1 MAINGELGV
10 GANPRQRIV
19 RERRQYNKWAASQTL
34 EDYAL
39 RYTAEKARK
48 RGAFVI
54 ASTALGAISF
64 LACEAIG
71 GSLTLQFG
79 FTNTMWAIVVVCALM
94 FVIGLP
100 IATYSA
106 RYGLDIDLLTRGAGF
121 GYMGSTIT
129 SLIYASFT
137 FLLFSIEASIMS
149 QALHMV
155 TGMPLWLAHLL
166 SALVVIPIA
175 IYGISL
181 ISRVQM
187 WTQPVWLVLQLA
199 PLAWL
204 LLYRRDEIGGLT
216 SFGGA
221 HGSAYGGFNISLF
234 AIAASTLLSL
244 LPQIGEQADYLRFL
258 PDRRRVGAW
267 RWWSALLTT
276 GPGWVFMGGLKLAA
290 GGLLAYFVLHKGV
303 PADEA
308 AQPVQMFFVAFREM
322 LGSPTT
328 ALVLTGIFIVTCQ
341 IKINV
346 TNAYAGSIAW
356 SNFFSRLTH
365 AHPGRVVWLVFNVL
379 LALLL
384 MEIGIVRVIEGIL
397 VLYANFA
404 VGWIGAL
411 TADLVINKPLKLSP
425 SFIEFKRAHLY
436 DINPVGVGSMLA
448 SIIISSAAFFG
459 VFGPLPQVLSPFIG
473 FGVAF
478 ALAPLIAWATDGRYY
493 LARQPGG
500 LPEGQHE
507 IRCVICEN
515 RFERSDMAMCPAYS
529 GPICSLCCTLEAR
542 CHDICK
548 EDSRFGQQIA
558 RFLNAILPQRVG
570 ESVRLT
576 SIGQFLGILFLFSVA
591 IGCLLS
597 FIYWQ
602 YVTAAPES
610 RDIIANTLWIVF
622 LSLLIIS
629 GVASWLLVLAHES
642 RNAALGES
650 ARQTAMLMDEIEAHE
665 RTDAALQQAKET
677 AEAANEAKSRFVV
690 GISHEIRS
698 PLNSIYGYAQ
708 LLERESG
715 APPQGAVRIIR
726 RSAEHLSNL
735 VDGLL
740 DISKIESGHLR
751 LSRDRI
757 RLPEFLE
764 QIVDM
769 FRPQA
774 LAKDIDFR
782 WERPARLPAFVHTD
796 QKRLRQLL
804 INLLSNAIKF
814 TERGHVAFTLRYR
827 SQVAEFEITDTGI
840 GIRAEDLDAIF
851 QPFERGGMPAAR
863 AAPGAGLGLAITRVL
878 VQIMGG
884 EITVRSEPG
893 AGSTFTVRLLLSDAQ
908 GTAEEPVERRRVVG
922 YAGRRQRVLIVDDD
936 PTHLDLLLQPLRR
949 LGFEVHAARDG
960 ESGLELASR
969 LAPDLVTLDIA
980 LPGIDGWEVARRLRS
995 GGATTR
1001 IVMVSA
1007 NAHDYRAGGDGD
1019 APHDAFL
1026 MKPWDFDFLLERLGE
1041 VLHLDWLYAD
1051 DAQAGDEP
1059 RPPSAAMPATFLRHV
1074 DELRRLGRMGHV
1086 RAIEAR
1092 LREIAQGERAHAA
1105 YVARLQRLIANFD
1118 LKAYMTLLDET
1129 PSDAPPDAAP

>member
-1 MAINGELGV
+1 M
-10 GANPRQRIV
+10 GATVEPKLRQRIV

-39 RYTAEKARK
+39 RFTAEKARK
-48 RGAFVI
+48 RGSFVI

-79 FTNTMWAIVVVCALM
+79 FTNAMWAIVVVCALM

-100 IATYSA
+100 IAGYA
-106 RYGLDIDLLTRGAGF
+106 AHYGLDIDLLTRGAGF

-155 TGMPLWLAHLL
+155 TGMPLWIAHLV

-181 ISRVQM
+181 ISRVQL
-187 WTQPVWLVLQLA
+187 WTQPVWLILQLA
-199 PLAWL
+199 PLVWL
-204 LLYRRDEIGGLT
+204 LVYSRDDLAGLR
-216 SFGGA
+216 
-221 HGSAYGGFNISLF
+221 AYGGARGNASGAFDLSLF

-267 RWWSALLTT
+267 RWWTALLST

-290 GGLLAYFVLHKGV
+290 GGLLAYFVLQKGV

-308 AQPVQMFFVAFREM
+308 AQPVQMFFMAFREM
-322 LGSPTT
+322 LGSPAA
-328 ALVLTGIFIVTCQ
+328 ALLLTGVFIVTCQ

-384 MEIGIVRVIEGIL
+384 MEIGIARVIEGIL

-411 TADLVINKPLKLSP
+411 TADLVVNKPLKLSP
-425 SFIEFKRAHLY
+425 SYIEFKRAHLY

-448 SIIISSAAFFG
+448 SIVVSSAAFFG
-459 VFGPLPQVLSPFIG
+459 VFGALPQVLSPFIG

-478 ALAPLIAWATDGRYY
+478 LLAPLIAWATGGRYY

-500 LPEGQHE
+500 LPEGEHE
-507 IRCVICEN
+507 IRCTICEN
-515 RFERSDMAMCPAYS
+515 HFERSDVAMCPAYS

-542 CHDICK
+542 CHDVCK

-558 RFLNAILPQRVG
+558 RVLDAILPQRVG
-570 ESVRLT
+570 ESVRLA
-576 SIGQFLGILFLFSVA
+576 SIGQFLGILFLFTIA

-602 YVTAAPES
+602 YIAIAPQAREVVGS
-610 RDIIANTLWIVF
+610 TLWVVF
-622 LSLLIIS
+622 LSLLIFS

-665 RTDAALQQAKET
+665 RTDAALQKAKET
-677 AEAANEAKSRFVV
+677 AEAANEAKSRYVV

-708 LLERESG
+708 LLERETG
-715 APPQGAVRIIR
+715 APPQSAIRVIR

-735 VDGLL
+735 VDGML
-740 DISKIESGHLR
+740 DISKIESGQLR
-751 LSRDRI
+751 LNRDEV

-769 FRPQA
+769 FRLQA
-774 LAKDIDFR
+774 AAKGIEFR
-782 WERPARLPAFVHTD
+782 YERPPWLPPIVHVD
-796 QKRLRQLL
+796 QKRLRQIL

-814 TERGHVAFTLRYR
+814 TDRGHAALTVRYR
-827 SQVAEFEITDTGI
+827 TQVAEFEIADSGI
-840 GIRAEDLDAIF
+840 GIRPQDTERIF
-851 QPFERGGMPAAR
+851 MPFERGGMPGVR
-863 AAPGAGLGLAITRVL
+863 ATPGAGLGLAITKVL

-884 EITVRSEPG
+884 EIAVHSTPG
-893 AGSTFTVRLLLSDAQ
+893 EGSRFVVRLLLSAAAH
-908 GTAEEPVERRRVVG
+908 GASASPPPRRRIVGYEGERRRVM
-922 YAGRRQRVLIVDDD
+922 LVDDD
-936 PTHLDLLLQPLRR
+936 PAHLDLLRNLLEP
-949 LGFEVHAARDG
+949 LGFELFLARDG
-960 ESGLELASR
+960 EAAVELAR
-969 LAPDLVTLDIA
+969 QCRPHLATLDLAMPGMGGWQVAEALRALDLPDL
-980 LPGIDGWEVARRLRS
+980 
-995 GGATTR
+995 R
-1001 IVMVSA
+1001 IMIVSA
-1007 NAHDYRAGGDGD
+1007 NAYELRRGGEAGE
-1019 APHDAFL
+1019 AHDAFL
-1026 MKPWDFDFLLERLGE
+1026 TKPLDVDFFLDRVAALLALDWRHIDDAPPPHAE
-1041 VLHLDWLYAD
+1041 VVRMPASCRRHLDDLI
-1051 DAQAGDEP
+1051 Q
-1059 RPPSAAMPATFLRHV
+1059 
-1074 DELRRLGRMGHV
+1074 LGRIGHV
-1086 RAIEAR
+1086 RGIQAK
-1092 LREIAQGERAHAA
+1092 LREIAAEDAAH
-1105 YVARLQRLIANFD
+1105 VAFTASLQEMVLRFD
-1118 LKAYMTLLDET
+1118 LTAYARTLEAARAAGGT
-1129 PSDAPPDAAP
+1129 P